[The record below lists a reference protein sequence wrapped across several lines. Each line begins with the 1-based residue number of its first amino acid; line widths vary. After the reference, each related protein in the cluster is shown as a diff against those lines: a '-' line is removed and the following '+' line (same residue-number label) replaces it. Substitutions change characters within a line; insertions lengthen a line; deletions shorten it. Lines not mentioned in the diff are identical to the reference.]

1 MPLSGPILP
10 TLSLGE
16 TVLYVVTVH
25 FSMLTLALVA
35 NSVLFINSLLA
46 FREVQVI

>member
-1 MPLSGPILP
+1 MPLNGPISP

-16 TVLYVVTVH
+16 TLLCVVTVH
-25 FSMLTLALVA
+25 FSMPTLALVA
-35 NSVLFINSLLA
+35 NSVLFTNSLLA